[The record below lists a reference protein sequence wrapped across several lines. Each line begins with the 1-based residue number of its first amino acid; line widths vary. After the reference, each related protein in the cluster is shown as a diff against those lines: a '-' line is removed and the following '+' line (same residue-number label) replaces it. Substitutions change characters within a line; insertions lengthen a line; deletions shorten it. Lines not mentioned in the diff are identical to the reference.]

1 MGNVDEI
8 LDAKAGTINM
18 GFFQHGG
25 SQIYYEVTGQGTPL
39 LFLPGV
45 TESISQ
51 HSDWLTRTAR
61 DHRVIAADLPGSGRS
76 GPQPRRYHV
85 NYYEDDAHSFAA
97 LLQELGA
104 ANAHLVGYSDG
115 GEVALMMA
123 IAAPEVARSVL
134 TWGAV
139 GFIDDPGGRQAAT
152 FFRTLFDLP
161 SPETQDWRDSL
172 VARYGADLARVIT
185 RNFADGLVA
194 FVAAGGDISR
204 SRADQI
210 KCPVCLITGQ
220 HDVFITEALLM
231 ALARRI
237 AIVETHVVPGAGH
250 GVHHDQP
257 DWFAA
262 PLTDW
267 LARH

>member
-1 MGNVDEI
+1 MYDET
-8 LDAKAGTINM
+8 LDAKAGPVIM
-18 GFFQHGG
+18 AFFQHGG
-25 SQIYYEVTGQGTPL
+25 SNIHYEVTGQGPPL

-45 TESISQ
+45 TDSISA
-51 HSDWLTRTAR
+51 HSDWLARIAR

-76 GPQPRRYHV
+76 GPQPRHYHV
-85 NYYEDDAHSFAA
+85 NYYEDDARSFAA

-104 ANAHLVGYSDG
+104 ANTHLVGYSDG

-123 IAAPEVARSVL
+123 ISTPEVARSVL

-139 GFIDDPGGRQAAT
+139 GFIDDPGGKAAT

-161 SPETQDWRDSL
+161 SPETQDWRDIL
-172 VARYGADLARVIT
+172 VARYGAELARDIT
-185 RNFADGLVA
+185 RNFADGLGA

-204 SRADQI
+204 SRAHQI
-210 KCPVCLITGQ
+210 KCPVCLITGKQ
-220 HDVFITEALLM
+220 DIFNPEALLM
-231 ALARRI
+231 KLAEQI
-237 AIVETHVVPGAGH
+237 ATVETHVVEGAGH
-250 GVHHDQP
+250 GVHEDRP

-262 PLTDW
+262 TLTDW